1 MKTTGQNSKHQ
12 PPTSREISNTNK
24 LTQARARFGGTRGC
38 DAPPQKVAAMPSSRE
53 SFGASFGLATVPGDE
68 ASPPPT
74 ATGASQLRM
83 TRHRLPTASF
93 RLASLRLGASLAL
106 GVCCLVLASR
116 AFGQGTA
123 FTYQGR
129 LNDGANPATGI
140 YDFRF
145 AIYDAASAGT
155 LVAGPLTNSATG
167 VTNGLFTVTLDPG
180 VGVFTGSAR
189 WLEIGVRTNGSV
201 NAYQALSPRQ
211 PLTAAPYAVTA
222 GNVTGLIPGSSLSGT
237 YSNAVTLN
245 NAANSFTGNGAGLT
259 SLSAS
264 QLTSGT
270 VPAAALGNAW
280 QTGGNSGTSPGT
292 NFLGTTDNQPLELK
306 VNSQRVVRWER
317 NTNAPIFGF
326 IVPNIVSGHES
337 NTVANGVGGATI
349 AGGGGFAWYG
359 STSPQTVNASF
370 GTIGGG
376 VGNVVLGVVS
386 TVAGGERGFIG
397 TNAYNAFLGGGARN
411 SIEGPDATI
420 GGGTY
425 NSIQPDAYN
434 TFLGGGYNNSIQTS
448 AGYSVLGG
456 GYNNSIQ
463 PYASSSFLGG
473 GYYNSIQTNA
483 GYSVLGGGY
492 FNVIRS
498 SSAEATIAG
507 GAFNTAIGSGVTIG
521 GGYGNT
527 AIASS
532 NYYYATVAGGNGN
545 TANGYDATVGG
556 GGGNSAHLDDATVAG
571 GGSNTSS
578 NFAATVGGGF
588 ANASTG
594 DSATTG
600 GGGFNI
606 SSGNHATVG
615 GGEENTSS
623 GDFAFVG
630 GGFVNYGSANYTTV
644 PGGYANSATAD
655 YSFAAGTVAAANH
668 SGTFIW
674 SDASDFLGF
683 SSIAPN
689 EFAVRARG
697 GVRFVTGGA
706 GMTLD
711 GQTVVTTNAALRS
724 GGNAFT
730 GQQTI
735 TGGNVGIGT
744 ASPQAALHVRGADAA
759 QFTLQN
765 SADNSTWYFSDD
777 VNDNLVFQPN
787 TGFGAYIDRAGNYHN
802 NSDARLKQDIT
813 PLGGVLDRVLQLRPV
828 SYHFR
833 SAPEKASLTLGFIA
847 QEVEPLFPEM
857 VGERAGLKSIAY
869 SELIPVTI
877 RAVQEL
883 NQKVEAGGQT
893 TEIRSQKSEER
904 IQKLEEENAELK
916 QRLEVLEQVVHNQK
930 AN

>member
-1 MKTTGQNSKHQ
+1 MKTSKFQ
-12 PPTSREISNTNK
+12 YPTSREIPGTNYQ
-24 LTQARARFGGTRGC
+24 TEATGRRITTARAWSL
-38 DAPPQKVAAMPSSRE
+38 K
-53 SFGASFGLATVPGDE
+53 FGASLV
-68 ASPPPT
+68 
-74 ATGASQLRM
+74 
-83 TRHRLPTASF
+83 
-93 RLASLRLGASLAL
+93 LGAW
-106 GVCCLVLASR
+106 CLVLPSAL
-116 AFGQGTA
+116 AQGTA

-129 LNDGANPATGI
+129 LNDSGNPAN
-140 YDFRF
+140 
-145 AIYDAASAGT
+145 AIYDLRFTIYDSTNQPGT
-155 LVAGPLTNSATG
+155 LIAGPITNAATG
-167 VTNGLFTVTLDPG
+167 VSNGLFAVTLDFG
-180 VGVFTGSAR
+180 AGVFIGPAR

-211 PLTAAPYAVTA
+211 SLTATPYAVTA
-222 GNVTGLIPGSSLSGT
+222 GNVTGVIPAGSLSGT

-245 NAANSFTGNGAGLT
+245 YAGNSFTGSGAGLT

-280 QTGGNSGTSPGT
+280 QTGGNSGTSPTNG
-292 NFLGTTDNQPLELK
+292 NFLGTMDNQPLELK

-337 NTVANGVGGATI
+337 NTVADGVGGATI

-359 STSPQTVNASF
+359 STSPQTVNASY

-411 SIEGPDATI
+411 SIDGPDATI

-434 TFLGGGYNNSIQTS
+434 AFLGGGNNNSIQTN

-463 PYASSSFLGG
+463 PNASSSFLGG
-473 GYYNSIQTNA
+473 GNNNSIQTNA

-498 SSAEATIAG
+498 QSSEATIAG
-507 GAFNTAIGSGVTIG
+507 GAFNSAIGLGVTIG

-545 TANGYDATVGG
+545 TANGYGATVGG
-556 GGGNSAHLDDATVAG
+556 GVGNSAFAEDTTVAG

-588 ANASTG
+588 ANQSTG
-594 DSATTG
+594 NNFSTIAG
-600 GGGFNI
+600 GGYNT
-606 SSGNHATVG
+606 SSGDSATVG
-615 GGEENTSS
+615 GGQENISS
-623 GDFAFVG
+623 GFAATVG
-630 GGFVNYGSANYTTV
+630 GGFINHGIASYATV
-644 PGGYANSATAD
+644 PGGYANYAGAD
-655 YSFAAGTVAAANH
+655 FSFAAGTLAQANH
-668 SGTFIW
+668 SGSFVW

-683 SSIAPN
+683 SSITQN

-711 GQTVVTTNAALRS
+711 GQAVVTTNAALRS

-744 ASPQAALHVRGADAA
+744 ASPQAALHVRGADGA

-765 SADNSTWYFSDD
+765 SADNSSWYFSDD

-787 TGFGAYIDRAGNYHN
+787 SGIGAYISRDGNYHV

-833 SAPEKASLTLGFIA
+833 NAPEEAPLTLGFIA
-847 QEVEPLFPEM
+847 Q
-857 VGERAGLKSIAY
+857 
-869 SELIPVTI
+869 
-877 RAVQEL
+877 
-883 NQKVEAGGQT
+883 
-893 TEIRSQKSEER
+893 
-904 IQKLEEENAELK
+904 
-916 QRLEVLEQVVHNQK
+916 
-930 AN
+930 